1 MKKETPAQ
9 VSWFAF
15 KQLISF
21 EIYRRSTLNFYQEV
35 AILSRQNAQ
44 GVRSAWTS
52 APASLKNFMLGLTL
66 RNAAI
71 LEKLLVFGLFDNF
84 PNPSTVFNW
93 QAQSSSK
100 NKVTGIP
107 ALTLRSRRE
116 SQARVPAEHQWPG
129 HCNSLNNYF
138 AREKQT
144 NQQTKRAI
152 SG

>member
-84 PNPSTVFNW
+84 PNPSTVFN
-93 QAQSSSK
+93 
-100 NKVTGIP
+100 
-107 ALTLRSRRE
+107 
-116 SQARVPAEHQWPG
+116 
-129 HCNSLNNYF
+129 
-138 AREKQT
+138 
-144 NQQTKRAI
+144 
-152 SG
+152 